1 MYIQHSSLFDLKKT
15 KTKQQHSNSRQISV
29 NAGFCLY
36 TRPYVLAEQVKF
48 TGITTF
54 Q

>member
-1 MYIQHSSLFDLKKT
+1 MYIPHSSLFDLKK
-15 KTKQQHSNSRQISV
+15 KTQHSNSRQISV
-29 NAGFCLY
+29 NTGFCLY